1 MRYSRLLEENSFS
14 NRRADYVFLLLLCAA
29 FLLVSL
35 CELDSASELASLM
48 MTLGYCPAPHYAIP
62 LVLPRLL
69 IGVYLVTAEP
79 IDQDE
84 PLWGDHVRP
93 LYLGLTGYSASP
105 ADSISI
111 TAPYLP
117 LCLVAFSWLL
127 QGGFQAAIGD
137 IVSLAVLGLDD
148 GERDERA
155 DCVGRNTSWAHLRLP
170 ARLLAQRN
178 VEPDR
183 QGRGANTANTV
194 SIYTSMAGPELI
206 FRKRIF
212 RQQDAR

>member
-35 CELDSASELASLM
+35 CGLDPASELASLM
-48 MTLGYCPAPHYAIP
+48 MTLGYCPATHYAIP
-62 LVLPRLL
+62 LVLPCLL
-69 IGVYLVTAEP
+69 FGVYLVSAEP

-84 PLWGDHVRP
+84 FVWGDHVRP
-93 LYLGLTGYSASP
+93 LYLGLLSVLSQS
-105 ADSISI
+105 ADSIRI

-137 IVSLAVLGLDD
+137 IVS
-148 GERDERA
+148 
-155 DCVGRNTSWAHLRLP
+155 
-170 ARLLAQRN
+170 
-178 VEPDR
+178 
-183 QGRGANTANTV
+183 
-194 SIYTSMAGPELI
+194 
-206 FRKRIF
+206 
-212 RQQDAR
+212 